1 MPRRNIR
8 VTDEERAPLRKALR
22 ELRERTHT
30 PSAFPPAAQA
40 EADRAARRRPRL
52 PAYDATRLPLFT
64 LDPPGVRELGRALH
78 LTRRRGG
85 GYRVHYAVADVAA
98 FVAPG
103 GALDAE
109 AHRRAVTVH
118 YPDVRVPLLPLVLCE
133 DAASLLPDHD
143 RPALL
148 WELDLGA
155 DGSVVRADLRR
166 ALVRSRARLDHAGAQ
181 RAIDTGTAEEP
192 LVLLRETGL
201 LRRELERARGGISLA
216 APVQEV
222 VHRDD
227 RYLLEYRTPPPT
239 EEWCAQLA
247 LMTGTAAAELMLAS
261 GTGILRTLPSLPTGS
276 LPTGDSPLTALRR
289 TARALGVNWPD
300 TMPYPTMLRAL
311 APSHPQ
317 HAAFLQRCTGLL
329 RRAGYTVFDRER
341 PTRRPRPADPVHA
354 AVAAPYAHC
363 TAPLRRLADR
373 YALELCLAA
382 ASGAEA
388 PEWVRSALDGLPGE
402 MAAGTTR
409 AEEAER
415 ECAAL
420 VDAAVLRDRIGEI
433 FDAHVV
439 DIVPSRP
446 TAGTVHLRDPAVRGH
461 VEGDGDGPPLPL
473 GHRLRVRLIE
483 ANPGRD
489 EVWFAPA

>member
-1 MPRRNIR
+1 MPRRDIR
-8 VTDEERAPLRKALR
+8 VTEDEERAPLRKALR
-22 ELRERTHT
+22 ELRERTHA
-30 PSAFPPAAQA
+30 PSAFPTAAQA
-40 EADRAARRRPRL
+40 EAERAARRRPRL
-52 PAYDATRLPLFT
+52 PAYDATGLPLFT

-78 LTRRRGG
+78 LTRRPGG
-85 GYRVHYAVADVAA
+85 GYRVHYAVADIAA
-98 FVAPG
+98 FVTPG

-118 YPDVRVPLLPLVLCE
+118 YPDTRVPLLPLVLCE

-148 WELDLGA
+148 WELDLAA

-166 ALVRSRARLDHAGAQ
+166 ALVRSHARLDHAGAQ

-192 LVLLRETGL
+192 LVLLREAGL
-201 LRRELERARGGISLA
+201 LRRELERALGGVSLN

-222 VHRDD
+222 VRRDD

-239 EEWCAQLA
+239 QEWSARLA
-247 LMTGTAAAELMLAS
+247 LMTGTAAAGLMLAS
-261 GTGILRTLPSLPTGS
+261 GTGVLRTLPSLP
-276 LPTGDSPLTALRR
+276 GDGPLATLRH

-300 TMPYPTMLRAL
+300 TLPYPAMLRAL

-329 RRAGYTVFDRER
+329 HRAGYTVFDRER

-402 MAAGTTR
+402 MAAGAAR

-415 ECAAL
+415 GCAAL
-420 VDAAVLRDRIGEI
+420 VEAAVLRDRIGEI

-439 DIVPSRP
+439 DVVPSRP

-461 VEGDGDGPPLPL
+461 IEGDGDGPPLPL
-473 GHRLRVRLIE
+473 GHRMRVRLIE
-483 ANPGRD
+483 AAPGRA
-489 EVWFAPA
+489 EIWFAPA

>member
-1 MPRRNIR
+1 MPRRKIR

-22 ELRERTHT
+22 ELRERTHA
-30 PSAFPPAAQA
+30 PSAFPAAAQA
-40 EADRAARRRPRL
+40 EAERAARRRPRL

-64 LDPPGVRELGRALH
+64 LDPPGVRELERALH
-78 LTRRRGG
+78 LARRPGG

-148 WELDLGA
+148 WELDLAA

-192 LVLLRETGL
+192 LELLRETGL
-201 LRRELERARGGISLA
+201 LRRELERARGGVSLDV
-216 APVQEV
+216 PVQEV
-222 VHRDD
+222 VHRGD

-239 EEWCAQLA
+239 EEWSARLA

-261 GTGILRTLPSLPTGS
+261 GTGVLRTLPSLPVEG
-276 LPTGDSPLTALRR
+276 GPLTALRR
-289 TARALGVNWPD
+289 AARALGVTWPD
-300 TMPYPTMLRAL
+300 TMPYPVMLRAL

-317 HAAFLQRCTGLL
+317 HAAFLQCCAGLL

-341 PTRRPRPADPVHA
+341 PTRRPAPADPVHA

-363 TAPLRRLADR
+363 AAPLRRLADR

-382 ASGAEA
+382 SAGADA

-402 MAAGTTR
+402 MAAGAAR

-415 ECAAL
+415 EAAAL
-420 VDAAVLRDRIGEI
+420 VDAAVLRDRIGEV
-433 FDAHVV
+433 FDALVV
-439 DIVPSRP
+439 DVVVSRP
-446 TAGTVHLRDPAVRGH
+446 TAGTVRLRDPAVSGH
-461 VEGDGDGPPLPL
+461 IEGDRDGPPLPL

-483 ANPGRD
+483 ADPGRD